1 MEKSILYITGKGVL
15 DEEQKRALYLHV
27 AGMDVRENY
36 FILASD
42 FESATFEATVKLLDD
57 CFFPKANVFFERHLF
72 QKVMQEGEETIYQ
85 LGRLHQRA
93 INCEFGENEND
104 YIREVIDKCY
114 LSKLC

>member
-42 FESATFEATVKLLDD
+42 FESATFEATVNSLMIVFSQRQTFFLRDI
-57 CFFPKANVFFERHLF
+57 CFKKSCR
-72 QKVMQEGEETIYQ
+72 KVKKPFI
-85 LGRLHQRA
+85 
-93 INCEFGENEND
+93 
-104 YIREVIDKCY
+104 
-114 LSKLC
+114 S

>member
-27 AGMDVRENY
+27 AGKDVRENY

-57 CFFPKANVFFERHLF
+57 CFLPKANVFLRDICFKKSCR
-72 QKVMQEGEETIYQ
+72 KVKKPFI
-85 LGRLHQRA
+85 
-93 INCEFGENEND
+93 
-104 YIREVIDKCY
+104 
-114 LSKLC
+114 S

>member
-1 MEKSILYITGKGVL
+1 MSVVWNHFNPKGEPHSLSQKWKRWKRAFCTLQRKLGVL

-57 CFFPKANVFFERHLF
+57 CFFPKANVFF
-72 QKVMQEGEETIYQ
+72 
-85 LGRLHQRA
+85 
-93 INCEFGENEND
+93 
-104 YIREVIDKCY
+104 
-114 LSKLC
+114 